1 MDNWDIWEHLQKPI
15 NFETSYQKQAGM
27 KKHLLL
33 ALPLISLMAS
43 CAQNLGADKYDL
55 TTQWGDKSGWVKY
68 EHFTDLGKYAL
79 LMNDFNAEDVE
90 KVLCSEAYRK
100 MDFFKPA
107 CTATVKRN
115 SKGEVIF
122 GRNMDVTIS
131 KMPAF
136 ITPIKGGKYETLA
149 FTYKATNCP
158 YEYDRAG
165 LEKLDEDTEQIS
177 TLVFSSTDAMN
188 EAGLYIETNMREMD
202 SQYSFYSDGTT
213 PGKTRA
219 NLLSLPALVAINCGT
234 VKEALDFIQDS
245 YDWCTPGF
253 FLSGEECVWNTGF
266 LIGDASGNYGLIE
279 IARNKVYYTPY
290 SYGQGNFYVH
300 PELAEYAV
308 EGTGFGRLATAL
320 KGLEACETEKQM
332 MDNMQKCM
340 WINELLEPGCMGYS
354 DYNTNV
360 NYRRETPVEEM
371 QAGFEEVLKDHKLPA
386 EEYRKGNEE
395 LLRSLGNVWSTAFNF
410 GVNCK
415 TRHLMLRLWER
426 DDAILEVQWK

>member
-55 TTQWGDKSGWVKY
+55 TTQWGDKSEWVKY

-115 SKGEVIF
+115 SKGDVIF

-320 KGLEACETEKQM
+320 KGLEACETEQQM